1 MIERTLMAL
10 AAAAAIAAAAAV
22 GVFSAF
28 FALYALIEP
37 QLGAPW
43 AAAIVAVTAAA
54 VVGLAGLIAARKAE
68 GDHHHQ
74 AFSGGAAGGRDS
86 GLIDTVIQ
94 IVRERPL
101 LSAGAAVAAGLYALR
116 NPSLAAAVLRAFMDK
131 PSSTPTG
138 TKGRPGR

>member
-37 QLGAPW
+37 QLGSPW

-54 VVGLAGLIAARKAE
+54 VVGLAGLLAARKAE
-68 GDHHHQ
+68 GDRQTHG
-74 AFSGGAAGGRDS
+74 FSSSAPDA
-86 GLIDTVIQ
+86 GLIDTVMQ
-94 IVRERPL
+94 IIRERPL

-131 PSSTPTG
+131 PPSNPSGP
-138 TKGRPGR
+138 KGRPGR

>member
-1 MIERTLMAL
+1 MMERTLMAL

-37 QLGAPW
+37 NLGAPW
-43 AAAIVAVTAAA
+43 AAAIVAVSAAA
-54 VVGLAGLIAARKAE
+54 IVALAGVIAARKAE
-68 GDHHHQ
+68 GDRHKHHT
-74 AFSGGAAGGRDS
+74 AAPEAS
-86 GLIDTVIQ
+86 LVDTVVGI
-94 IVRERPL
+94 IRERPL

-131 PSSTPTG
+131 PSSKPP
-138 TKGRPGR
+138 RN

>member
-37 QLGAPW
+37 QLGSPW

-54 VVGLAGLIAARKAE
+54 VVGLAGLVAARKAE
-68 GDHHHQ
+68 GDRHAHGLSSSS
-74 AFSGGAAGGRDS
+74 APEAG
-86 GLIDTVIQ
+86 LVDTVMQ
-94 IVRERPL
+94 IIRERPL

-131 PSSTPTG
+131 PSSNPTG
-138 TKGRPGR
+138 PKGRPGR